1 MTRYEFLKE
10 LANNNLNVSETARKM
25 HYHRNNIVYHVE
37 KIKEETGLN
46 PVKFYD
52 MIKLLHMFKEND

>member
-25 HYHRNNIVYHVE
+25 HYHRNSIVYHLE

-52 MIKLLHMFKEND
+52 MIKLLHMFKEDD

>member
-10 LANNNLNVSETARKM
+10 LAKNNLNVSETARKM
-25 HYHRNNIVYHVE
+25 HYHRNSIVYHVE

-52 MIKLLHMFKEND
+52 MIKLLHMFKEDD